1 MTHSERSLK
10 NQQRNKCNVD
20 KCRTEGLIFIKYVIE
35 IYVFILHDT
44 MTHSESSL
52 KNQQRHE
59 CNVDNCRKGGFG
71 SIKYVIE
78 RYAE

>member
-1 MTHSERSLK
+1 MLINAE
-10 NQQRNKCNVD
+10 QRD
-20 KCRTEGLIFIKYVIE
+20 LIFIKYVIE

-44 MTHSESSL
+44 MAHSESSL